1 MMQVRILSFLLFL
14 LSLLSAVPAM
24 AADYPEGC
32 TSCRIVINSLDKPVK
47 LSGQWLFTR
56 DDLPTNKDVG
66 IDTSNWRL
74 AKAPGPWKGIYEDTK
89 VFPVG
94 WYRANFE
101 FNPALE
107 GQEAVLLLNAYMG
120 RVQVYVDGVE
130 VYSRPKNINVE
141 RYYSVQAIPIRF
153 KISQNQTLAVRV
165 DTPLMAGIYQLP
177 LELHKY
183 DKNDSTLVGYQFLGG
198 EMRLIVA
205 YVVPFFGLFFLL
217 VYSKTRYALYLMCA
231 ATCIS
236 FYPFFAAPGDS
247 LLGIFQPEKL
257 LYLHYTGLFGFFFV
271 FLFTQYFYKFTPVLN
286 WIVGIAFGAMALV
299 IASMMF
305 YPNIELFQK
314 VRSVYFIVSLALG
327 LAGTYMTIRGTIN
340 KTPGAAVLMVGMLLF
355 LVFGVNDMLLAL
367 GKISSFSMIFFGVM
381 ACTASILY
389 VASTMFANTFVDNK
403 RLVRDLKAM
412 NDGLEE
418 LVTER
423 TAQLRQK
430 TNDIQSMM
438 QNMPQGVL
446 TVLDNSKI
454 HPEYSAYLQVIFET
468 SDIAGRDVMDLVFTN
483 TNLGSNALSQVEA
496 AVDACI
502 GQDSMNFEFN
512 AHLMVTEFEKKMPD
526 GRVKAIELSWSP
538 ICDENDLV
546 EKIMLCARDVT
557 ELKRLGAEA
566 NAQRRELEIIGEIL
580 SVSQEKFQEFIDT
593 AYNFVQENYEITTKT
608 KTKDEEAIS
617 ILFRNMHTIKGNA
630 RTHGLMHMT
639 NVVHETEQSYDWLR
653 KDPEAVWDPQQQA
666 DQLAQVKALV
676 DEYSRVNSTTL
687 GRKGPGRRGNVERFL
702 MVDKEQ
708 LAQTMDVVKSA
719 DQNDVSSLR
728 AALSKISSTL
738 NTIGTSRIDKT
749 LSGVVESLPSLAQEL
764 GKEPPVVTIEDHG
777 ILVRNQM
784 TGLLKNLFVHLLR
797 NSIDHGIEDAPTRVA
812 AGKSPIGHI
821 QLSLSLN
828 DETLELR
835 LKDDGRGLNIGR
847 IRQIATE
854 RNLIAPNASMPS
866 LEVAQLIFASGF
878 STAEKVTEVSGRG
891 VGMDAVKGFLQKEDG
906 DVQIHFLNDDETS
919 EFRPF
924 ELVIYLPGKF
934 GVQA

>member
-1 MMQVRILSFLLFL
+1 MQIRILSFLLFL
-14 LSLLSAVPAM
+14 LTLLSVAPVM
-24 AADYPEGC
+24 AAEYPEGC

-47 LSGQWLFTR
+47 LSGKWLFTR
-56 DDLPTNKDVG
+56 DDQATNKDVG
-66 IDTSNWRL
+66 IDTSSWRL
-74 AKAPGPWKGIYEDTK
+74 AKAPGPWKGVYEDTK

-94 WYRANFE
+94 WYRGNFE

-120 RVQVYVDGVE
+120 RVEVYVDGVE
-130 VYSRPKNINVE
+130 VYRRPKDINVE
-141 RYYSVQAIPIRF
+141 RYFSIQAIPIRF
-153 KISQNQTLAVRV
+153 KIAQKQTIAIRV
-165 DTPLMAGIYQLP
+165 ETPLMAGIYQLP

-183 DKNDSTLVGYQFLGG
+183 NQYDTSLVGYQVLGG
-198 EMRLIVA
+198 ESRLIVS

-217 VYSKTRYALYLMCA
+217 VYSKTRYKLYLLCA
-231 ATCIS
+231 LTCIM
-236 FYPFFAAPGDS
+236 FYPFFAAPADTF
-247 LLGIFQPEKL
+247 LGIFAPEKL
-257 LYLHYTGLFGFFFV
+257 LYLHYVGLFGFFFV
-271 FLFTQYFYKFTPVLN
+271 FLFMQFFYKFYPRLN
-286 WIVGIAFGAMALV
+286 WAIGVPFALMAVL
-299 IASMMF
+299 IGSFAF

-314 VRSVYFIVSLALG
+314 VRSIFFVISLLLG
-327 LAGTYMTIRGTIN
+327 IGGTYLAFRAMLN
-340 KTPGAAVLMVGMLLF
+340 KTPGAAVLFAGMFIF
-355 LVFGVNDMLLAL
+355 LVVGVNDMMLAL
-367 GKISSFSMIFFGVM
+367 GKITSFSLIFFGVLS
-381 ACTASILY
+381 TAAAMLY

-403 RLVRDLKAM
+403 RLVKDLKAM

-418 LVTER
+418 LVAER

-446 TVLDNSKI
+446 TVMANNKI
-454 HPEYSAYLQVIFET
+454 HPEYSAYLAVIFET
-468 SDIAGRDVMDLVFTN
+468 NDIAGRNMMDLVFKDTS
-483 TNLGSNALSQVEA
+483 LGSNALSQVEA
-496 AVDACI
+496 AVDACV

-526 GRVKAIELSWSP
+526 GRVKSIELSWSP

-546 EKIMLCARDVT
+546 EKIMICARDVT
-557 ELKRLGAEA
+557 ELKRLNAEA

-580 SVSQEKFQEFIDT
+580 AVSQEKFQEFIDT

-608 KTKDEEAIS
+608 TTKDENAIA

-639 NVVHETEQSYDWLR
+639 NVVHETEQAYDVLR
-653 KDPEAVWDPQQQA
+653 KDPEAVWDSEQQA
-666 DQLAQVKALV
+666 QQLAQVKALV

-702 MVDKEQ
+702 MVDKDQ
-708 LAQTMDVVKSA
+708 LAQTLDVVKTV

-738 NTIGTSRIDKT
+738 NTIGTSRLDKI
-749 LSGVVESLPSLAQEL
+749 LSGVVESLPSLAKEL
-764 GKEPPVVTIEDHG
+764 GKEPPAVTIHDNG

-784 TGLLKNLFVHLLR
+784 VGLLKNLFVHLLR
-797 NSIDHGIEDAPTRVA
+797 NSIDHGIEDAATRVA
-812 AGKSPIGHI
+812 AGKNAMGHI
-821 QLSLSLN
+821 QLTMTL
-828 DETLELR
+828 DENKLEMR

-847 IRQIATE
+847 IRKIAIE
-854 RNLIAPNASMPS
+854 RNLIEANANLSS
-866 LEVAQLIFASGF
+866 FDVAQLIFASGF

-891 VGMDAVKGFLQKEDG
+891 VGMDAVKGFLEKEEG
-906 DVQIHFLNDDETS
+906 DVEIHFLNDDETS
-919 EFRPF
+919 EYRPF
-924 ELVIYLPGKF
+924 ELVIHLPSKY

>member
-1 MMQVRILSFLLFL
+1 MQIRILSFLLFL
-14 LSLLSAVPAM
+14 LTLLSVAPVM

-47 LSGQWLFTR
+47 LSGKWLFTR

-66 IDTSNWRL
+66 IDTSSWRL
-74 AKAPGPWKGIYEDTK
+74 AKAPGPWKGVYEDTK

-94 WYRANFE
+94 WYRGNFE

-120 RVQVYVDGVE
+120 RVQVYLDGVE
-130 VYSRPKNINVE
+130 IYSRPKDINVE
-141 RYYSVQAIPIRF
+141 RYFSVQAIPIRF
-153 KISQNQTLAVRV
+153 KIAQKQTIAIRV

-183 DKNDSTLVGYQFLGG
+183 DQHDASLVGYQFLGG

-217 VYSKTRYALYLMCA
+217 VYSKTRYTLYLMCA
-231 ATCIS
+231 LTCIA
-236 FYPFFAAPGDS
+236 FYPFFAAPGDA
-247 LLGIFQPEKL
+247 LLGIFAPEKM
-257 LYLHYTGLFGFFFV
+257 LYLHYLGLFGFFFV
-271 FLFTQYFYKFTPVLN
+271 YLFTQYFYKSTPKIN
-286 WIVGIAFGAMALV
+286 WVVGTLHGIMALL

-305 YPNIELFQK
+305 FPNIELFQK
-314 VRSVYFIVSLALG
+314 VRTVFFLFSLG
-327 LAGTYMTIRGTIN
+327 LGLGGTYMTLRGMIN
-340 KTPGAAVLMVGMLLF
+340 KTPGAAILFVGMFTF
-355 LVFGVNDMLLAL
+355 LIFGVNDMLLAL

-403 RLVRDLKAM
+403 RLVKDLKAM

-418 LVTER
+418 LVAER

-446 TVLDNSKI
+446 TVLANNKI
-454 HPEYSAYLQVIFET
+454 HPEYSAYLAVIFET
-468 SDIAGRDVMDLVFTN
+468 NDIAGRNMMDLIFKD

-496 AVDACI
+496 AVDACV

-526 GRVKAIELSWSP
+526 GRVKSIELSWSP
-538 ICDENDLV
+538 ICDDDDLV
-546 EKIMLCARDVT
+546 EKIMICARDVT
-557 ELKRLGAEA
+557 ELKRLNAEA

-580 SVSQEKFQEFIDT
+580 AVSQEKFQEFIDT

-608 KTKDEEAIS
+608 KTKDENAIA

-639 NVVHETEQSYDWLR
+639 NVVHETEQAYDVLR
-653 KDPEAVWDPQQQA
+653 KDPEAVWDPEQQA
-666 DQLAQVKALV
+666 QQLSQVKALV
-676 DEYSRVNSTTL
+676 DEYARVNSTTL

-708 LAQTMDVVKSA
+708 LAQTLDVVKTV

-738 NTIGTSRIDKT
+738 NTIGTSRLDKI
-749 LSGVVESLPSLAQEL
+749 LSGVVESLPSLAKEL

-777 ILVRNQM
+777 ILIRNQM
-784 TGLLKNLFVHLLR
+784 SGLLKNLYVHLLR
-797 NSIDHGIEDAPTRVA
+797 NSIDHGIEDSATRVA
-812 AGKSPIGHI
+812 AGKPAMGHI
-821 QLSLSLN
+821 QLSMTL
-828 DETLELR
+828 DEDKLEMR

-847 IRQIATE
+847 IRKIATE
-854 RNLIAPNASMPS
+854 RNLIDANANLSS
-866 LEVAQLIFASGF
+866 FEVAQLIFASGF

-891 VGMDAVKGFLQKEDG
+891 VGMDAVKGFLQKEEG
-906 DVQIHFLNDDETS
+906 DVEIHFLNNDETS
-919 EFRPF
+919 EYRPF
-924 ELVIYLPGKF
+924 ELVIHLPAKY